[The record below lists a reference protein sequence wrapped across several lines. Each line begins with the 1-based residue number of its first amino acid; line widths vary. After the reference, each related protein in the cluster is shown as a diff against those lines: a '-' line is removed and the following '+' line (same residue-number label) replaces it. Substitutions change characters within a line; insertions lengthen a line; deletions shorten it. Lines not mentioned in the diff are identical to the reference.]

1 MSELLTLGVSH
12 KTAPV
17 GLRERLSFG
26 ESEAIEFLGR
36 VTASEQVREAVV
48 ISTCNRTEVDL
59 VAGDP
64 VQAESEVLGALARR
78 ADIRPTELAGAIYSP
93 RNCDAARQLFR
104 VTCGLESMIVGEAEI
119 QGQVRRAHELAMR
132 CGATGPLSNRLF
144 AAAISTGKRV
154 RTETAIGANRV
165 SVPTV
170 AVELAH
176 SVLGDL
182 AERHVVIIG
191 AGETSEG
198 TARAL
203 ADQGAGTIF
212 VANRHADRALSVAQ
226 RFGGSVVGLE
236 QLPEQL
242 VKADIVVA
250 STASPHAIVER
261 EALELVM
268 DERHGRALL
277 LIDIA
282 VPRDIDPACRDLD
295 GVSLYDIDDLQ
306 AVIDLNLSSRAEET
320 PRAMEI
326 VEEEIRRFARWMGQ
340 LDALPTVAAL
350 HERAENIV
358 DQVLAEN
365 TGRWEAASPRDI
377 ARVEAMARAVA
388 ARILHE
394 PTIRLRSLGSESSH
408 ASLEVLREL
417 FALSDDPD
425 SEDQQQGESSLAQV
439 HDLRRRRER

>member
-36 VTASEQVREAVV
+36 VTASEQVREAAV
-48 ISTCNRTEVDL
+48 ISTCNRTEVYL

-425 SEDQQQGESSLAQV
+425 SEDPQQGESSLAQV